1 MARASSVLVKTEEPA
16 EAYKKSNKNNK
27 KYTRRAVKKASR
39 IKPRKVK
46 VSSET
51 SGEDLAKKGVAF
63 AYRPRLAHADGRA
76 LDQAS
81 WMMIIL
87 QSLPSADSVSYHT
100 HLGVCS
106 PRASSSSSAPRYVLP
121 SCHSNE

>member
-1 MARASSVLVKTEEPA
+1 MARASSVKVKTEEPA
-16 EAYKKSNKNNK
+16 EPYKKSNKNSK

-51 SGEDLAKKGVAF
+51 SGEDLAKSGVAF

-87 QSLPSADSVSYHT
+87 QSLPSADSVSCPSRCVQSASK
-100 HLGVCS
+100 LVKFGSKVRS
-106 PRASSSSSAPRYVLP
+106 PVL
-121 SCHSNE
+121 SQ